1 MRQIK
6 DNQLQFGEVDISTI
20 KPDFK
25 SRDEIDKAVIGLQY
39 IYTSP
44 EIRQEVFMVLDKIIP
59 KKISKKTGRPGMDL
73 WKIFVLGVIRQVCNW
88 DYDKLQNTANNHIMI
103 RQLLGH
109 VKDPFWSGGD
119 YYELQTIKD
128 NVSLLTPEIL
138 EEINDIVVRAGHK
151 LLGGKKKEEFQTSVD
166 SFVVKTD
173 IHFPSDI
180 SLLYDSVRKS
190 ISLTKDISISLNK
203 QGWRQSEHNIKMFK
217 KEMRKVQKAKRYS
230 KSNSEEKIKLSHIE
244 YISLAKK
251 LLEKVKQSLSE
262 ISSEIVLSPMDV
274 LKMMVIASYVK
285 YGEYHIS
292 LIERRV
298 IHGETIPN
306 GDKIFSIFEPHTRW
320 ISKGK
325 AGVPVEFGLPVSIIK
340 DQHGYI
346 LDYTIMENESDVDVA
361 VPLVKIAREKYPT
374 LSTCSFDK
382 GYWSPD
388 NRKALGELLEMAVMP
403 KKGRLNKSEIAE
415 ESSKEFVKLRWK
427 HSAVESSI
435 NGLDHSGL
443 DKCYDHGINGFK
455 RCVALSILSRNIQT
469 LGKQLQDKEVKRKV
483 RKKYTR
489 VA

>member
-1 MRQIK
+1 MRQIIE
-6 DNQLQFGEVDISTI
+6 NQYSFGNVDISQI
-20 KPDFK
+20 KADPK
-25 SRDEIDKAVIGLQY
+25 SRDEIDKVVIGLQY
-39 IYTSP
+39 IYTNY
-44 EIRQEVFMVLDKIIP
+44 EIRSEVFTLLEGMISP
-59 KKISKKTGRPGMDL
+59 KISKDKGRKGMDL
-73 WKIFVLGVIRQVCNW
+73 WKILVLGVIKQACSC
-88 DYDKLQNTANNHIMI
+88 DYDKLHHFANNDMI
-103 RQLLGH
+103 IRELLGH
-109 VKDPFWSGGD
+109 DRIEWVDK
-119 YYELQTIKD
+119 YYYDLQTLKD
-128 NVSLLTPEIL
+128 NVALLTPEL
-138 EEINDIVVRAGHK
+138 LDSINETIVKAGHK
-151 LLGGKKKEEFQTSVD
+151 LLVGKKKEELHASVD

-180 SLLYDSVRKS
+180 SLLYDSIRSS
-190 ISLTKDISISLNK
+190 ITNIQKICSSKEHG
-203 QGWRQSEHNIKMFK
+203 GWRQSKHLIRVVKR
-217 KEMRKVQKAKRYS
+217 EMRRVQKAKQSS
-230 KSNSEEKIKLSHIE
+230 KKDEEKIKSAHRQYVIL
-244 YISLAKK
+244 ISQ
-251 LLEKVKQSLSE
+251 LLQKVKNTISE
-262 ISSEIVLSPMDV
+262 LIAGYNISPIELAGIMEIQ
-274 LKMMVIASYVK
+274 K
-285 YGEYHIS
+285 YIQDGEYQIN

-298 IHGETIPN
+298 FQGEEIPSK
-306 GDKIFSIFEPHTRW
+306 DKVHSIFEPHTRW

-325 AGVPVEFGLPVSIIK
+325 MGVIVEFGLPVSIIK

>member
-39 IYTSP
+39 IYTTP
-44 EIRQEVFMVLDKIIP
+44 EIRQEVFTVLDKLIP

-73 WKIFVLGVIRQVCNW
+73 WKIFVLGVIRQVCNC

-103 RQLLGH
+103 RQLLGQ

-128 NVSLLTPEIL
+128 NVSLLTPDIL

-151 LLGGKKKEEFQTSVD
+151 LLGGKKKEELHTSVD

-173 IHFPSDI
+173 VHFPSDI

-190 ISLTKDISISLNK
+190 ISLTKDIRISFNK
-203 QGWRQSEHNIKMFK
+203 QGWRQSGHNIKMLK
-217 KEMRKVQKAKRYS
+217 RAMRKVQKAKRYS

-244 YISLAKK
+244 YISLASQ
-251 LLEKVKQSLSE
+251 LLDKVKQSLSE
-262 ISSEIVLSPMDV
+262 ISSELGFSPMDA
-274 LKMMVIASYVK
+274 LKVMVIESYVK
-285 YGEYHIS
+285 YGERHIE

-346 LDYTIMENESDVDVA
+346 LDYEVMESTSDVDVA
-361 VPLVKIAREKYPT
+361 IPLSSRAKSKYP
-374 LSTCSFDK
+374 SIRSCSFDK
-382 GYWSPD
+382 GYWSPS
-388 NRKALGELLEMAVMP
+388 NRKALGELVALPVMP
-403 KKGRLNKSEIAE
+403 KKGRNNKME
-415 ESSKEFVKLRWK
+415 ESEANSKEFVELRRK

-435 NGLDHSGL
+435 NALDHCGL
-443 DKCYDHGINGFK
+443 DKCYDHGLNGFK
-455 RCVALSILSRNIQT
+455 RCVGLSILARNIQT
-469 LGKQLQDKEVKRKV
+469 LGKHIKEKIEKSRKRK
-483 RKKYTR
+483 KT
-489 VA
+489 A